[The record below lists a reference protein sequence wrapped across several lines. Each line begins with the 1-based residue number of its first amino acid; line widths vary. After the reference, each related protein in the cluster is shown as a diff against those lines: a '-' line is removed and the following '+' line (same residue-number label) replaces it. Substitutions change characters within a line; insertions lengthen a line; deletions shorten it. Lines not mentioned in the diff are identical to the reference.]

1 MQEWARLSRGPRRPN
16 ARHRKAWTARAA
28 ETDLTPRGVAL
39 IAVVAAFS
47 TAWLEIATT
56 GRLGWFFDTMFVLVS
71 TTNALAAAR
80 SALYAPM
87 VVPPVVLLTLLLV
100 VALVQPSA
108 IDEPGTPPDASV
120 VQMIVVALAHH
131 AVALVLAFGLSLGA
145 VAWRSSVRPPRAAP
159 RAADRRRDV
168 IRSEGRDPRN
178 V

>member
-39 IAVVAAFS
+39 VAAFS

-120 VQMIVVALAHH
+120 VQMIVIALAHH

-168 IRSEGRDPRN
+168 ICSEGRDPRN